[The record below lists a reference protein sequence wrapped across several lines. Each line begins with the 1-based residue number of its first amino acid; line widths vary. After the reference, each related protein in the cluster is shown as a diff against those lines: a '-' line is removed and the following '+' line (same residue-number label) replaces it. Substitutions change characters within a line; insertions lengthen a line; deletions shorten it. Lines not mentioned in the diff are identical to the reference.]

1 MRRTILPVF
10 ALLAIFS
17 AVKAAA
23 DTYIYDIGFFG
34 NINQVG
40 RVSGGSDSAILC
52 GGSLCVP
59 IVNCNACHTQPADQ
73 KRYAKEKENSHQK
86 IHFPNAAL
94 RLGEG
99 QQAKLG
105 SILVSR
111 TKGVLTLQDP
121 KGQQFQLPPDAYV
134 VRGKDGNPLFITYM
148 GAKPPQIL
156 QPVAPRSGMPGPIR

>member
-1 MRRTILPVF
+1 MILV
-10 ALLAIFS
+10 ALAIPAIFT
-17 AVKAAA
+17 AVNAAA

-40 RVSGGSDSAILC
+40 RVAGGEDSAILC
-52 GGSLCVP
+52 GGGLCIP

-73 KRYAKEKENSHQK
+73 TRYAKEKENSHPK

-105 SILVSR
+105 SILVTR
-111 TKGVLTLQDP
+111 TKGLLTLQDP
-121 KGQQFQLPPDAYV
+121 QGRRFQLPPDAYLV
-134 VRGKDGNPLFITYM
+134 KGKDGKPLFITYT
-148 GAKPPQIL
+148 GARPPQPPPAVTPP
-156 QPVAPRSGMPGPIR
+156 PVRPAPIR